1 MTEEKAMRSRG
12 NSYAS
17 EASAR
22 DDMAIVAQC
31 ALFVLALMAVPT
43 LMALGKCWGVW

>member
-17 EASAR
+17 KASAR
-22 DDMAIVAQC
+22 DDTWIIARCAVFCSAI
-31 ALFVLALMAVPT
+31 MAVPT
-43 LMALGKCWGVW
+43 LMAVLKCWGV